1 MENQVKET
9 DSSNN
14 LERNRKEEKKDASRK
29 TVQMLT
35 LITQFGINML
45 VPIFLCFFLG
55 LFLDR
60 KLGTNFLMIVFFFIG
75 AIAGFRNIYLF
86 SKKNLKSESSGKD
99 KRGEISYEE
108 QIRRIRDVK
117 KNK

>member
-1 MENQVKET
+1 MKK
-9 DSSNN
+9 
-14 LERNRKEEKKDASRK
+14 NRKEERKDASGK

-55 LFLDR
+55 MFLDR
-60 KLGTNFLMIVFFFIG
+60 KLGTNFLMIVFFFVG
-75 AIAGFRNIYLF
+75 AFAGFRNIYLF
-86 SKKNLKSESSGKD
+86 SKKNLKSDSSGTD
-99 KRGEISYEE
+99 DRRGEISYEE
-108 QIRRIRDVK
+108 QIRQIRDVK